1 MQVTVVIHLKY
12 TLPQLDP
19 RPAANVVTFLNDWP
33 PRFSRIFLVL
43 PEITKPLGR
52 KFAIS
57 NCMLDV
63 FVTEIMLQRPS
74 IHALIGELEPSGMP
88 QHVGM
93 DSERHFGGGSKAC
106 PHPGKGN
113 GGT

>member
-57 NCMLDV
+57 NLETAAEKRLKFSLPFCRFALWLAAYVIVGLPLAM
-63 FVTEIMLQRPS
+63 FVQSFVKWFLSATASFLI
-74 IHALIGELEPSGMP
+74 AL
-88 QHVGM
+88 
-93 DSERHFGGGSKAC
+93 
-106 PHPGKGN
+106 
-113 GGT
+113 T